1 MSNLA
6 LRALTGTAF
15 VAVLVGSILL
25 SPWSFV
31 ALFALVTGLTL
42 WEFAENVNLHAGSRV
57 NKLINAVSGV
67 YLFLAFAGYC
77 SGYQGSEV
85 FIPYLLS
92 VMYLPISELYARQPD
107 PLKNW
112 AYALPHS
119 STSPCLSACSIAW
132 RS

>member
-25 SPWSFV
+25 SPWSFTL
-31 ALFALVTGLTL
+31 LFALVTGLTL
-42 WEFAENVNLHAGSRV
+42 WEFADNVNLHAGSRV

-77 SGYQGSEV
+77 
-85 FIPYLLS
+85 
-92 VMYLPISELYARQPD
+92 R
-107 PLKNW
+107 
-112 AYALPHS
+112 
-119 STSPCLSACSIAW
+119 
-132 RS
+132 